1 MESVVS
7 KERNAAIASPKTYKV
22 EDIAKIL
29 SISRSSAYNLVRGD
43 HFKII
48 RIGSAIRISKKS
60 FDEWLDSKES

>member
-43 HFKII
+43 LMPSSIKAGI
-48 RIGSAIRISKKS
+48 
-60 FDEWLDSKES
+60 